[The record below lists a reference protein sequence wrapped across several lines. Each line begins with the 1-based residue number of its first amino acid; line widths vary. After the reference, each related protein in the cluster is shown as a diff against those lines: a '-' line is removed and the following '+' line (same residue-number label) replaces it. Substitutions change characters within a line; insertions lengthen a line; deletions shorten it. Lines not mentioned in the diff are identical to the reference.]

1 MAKTQINVGLIGLG
15 VVGTGVARILL
26 ENAENLARRAG
37 LPVVL
42 KRAADLDL
50 TRDRGLRFPE
60 GMLTSDAG
68 RILGAPDIDVV
79 VEVIGGVKPARQ
91 FIETALKAGQHVVTS
106 NKEVIAK
113 HGREFL
119 ELARQH
125 GVNVYYEAA
134 AGGGIPIVHSL
145 KNCLAAN
152 NIQRIYG
159 IVNGTT
165 NFILSKMHDEGA
177 DFSEVLREAQSMGF
191 AEADPT
197 ADVDGYDVAYK
208 LSILASI
215 SFNTHIRYEDIHF
228 EGIRAVAAADI
239 RAARQVGYV
248 IKLLAIGIKHANG
261 DIELRVH
268 PTMIPAGHPLAGV
281 KGSFNAI
288 FVVGDYVDETMFYG
302 RGAGQL
308 PTASAIV
315 GDIMDIAMAHE
326 LNRAHPSLFTDFGA
340 CRIRPMGEI
349 RSEYYLR
356 LTVKDEIGV
365 LAAVSEVCRDTA
377 VSIKSVQQRVL
388 DDAGEA
394 ELLLITHEVRE
405 SDMQVAVGRFQALP
419 SVCAVNTLIRVGV

>member
-239 RAARQVGYV
+239 RAARQLGYV